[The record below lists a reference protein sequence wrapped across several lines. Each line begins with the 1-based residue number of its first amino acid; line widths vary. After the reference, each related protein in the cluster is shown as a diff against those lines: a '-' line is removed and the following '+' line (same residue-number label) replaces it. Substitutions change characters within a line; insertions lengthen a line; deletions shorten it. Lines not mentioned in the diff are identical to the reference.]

1 MTVRVLCWDN
11 CVLFPNSRNET
22 VGFFK
27 WSKESHSRASQG
39 PAAPDT
45 KMANFLA
52 SEAKIVEKTSVL
64 RVLEAKILEK
74 TSVFRVLEL
83 KIVEKTSVFRDL
95 ERQRVSRESPERL
108 QSVSKANS
116 REK

>member
-1 MTVRVLCWDN
+1 MNSESSKVHEKHRN
-11 CVLFPNSRNET
+11 CSLPRTGYSAMVA
-22 VGFFK
+22 V
-27 WSKESHSRASQG
+27 AMAVI
-39 PAAPDT
+39 AADLR
-45 KMANFLA
+45 F
-52 SEAKIVEKTSVL
+52 SSSKIVEKTSV
-64 RVLEAKILEK
+64 
-74 TSVFRVLEL
+74 FRVPEA